1 MKIIYI
7 HQYFK
12 TYAEGGSSRSYYL
25 AKALVQ
31 AGHEVEMIT
40 AHNAK
45 KYRKAVIDGITVHYL
60 PVFYDN
66 KFGFWQRILAFLAFI
81 VQAYRLA
88 ASIPNPGICY
98 ATSTPLT
105 VGAIALA
112 LQWRKRVPFYFE
124 VRDLWPL
131 APVQMG
137 VVRNWLLKKLLFALE
152 RKIYQRAE
160 KIIALS
166 PGMVPY
172 IAEQV
177 DRSKIYVISNM
188 ADCSF
193 FQHEP
198 KNVRLAEQY
207 GVSGKFVITYCGA
220 IGEVNRL
227 DYLLNAAG
235 YLQANRCPEVHFLIA
250 GKGKE
255 LEKLQRLAVQYNLHN
270 VTFLGCLT
278 KYKVREL
285 MSITDAVYVSF
296 ARKPVLQTSSPNKFF
311 DGLAAGKLCIVNT
324 KGWMKDLIESEGC
337 GVYADPLQP
346 QRLMEKV
353 MFYLRNRTALKQ
365 AQAKARQLAENHFSR
380 ELLTRRFIRMFTSEP
395 IIQRPTRE
403 TQPVSVN

>member
-1 MKIIYI
+1 MKIIYL

-12 TYAEGGSSRSYYL
+12 TYDEGGSSRSYYL
-25 AKALVQ
+25 ARALVQ

-45 KYRKAVIDGITVHYL
+45 RYRKAVIDGITVHYL

-66 KFGFWQRILAFLAFI
+66 RFGFWQRIFAFI
-81 VQAYRLA
+81 TFVFRAYRLA
-88 ASIPNPGICY
+88 ARIPGATVCY

-112 LQWRKRVPFYFE
+112 LKWWKHIPFYFE

-137 VVRNWLLKKLLFALE
+137 AIRNRLLQKLLFALE
-152 RKIYQRAE
+152 RKIYRKAE
-160 KIIALS
+160 KVVALS

-172 IAEQV
+172 IADRVE
-177 DRSKIYVISNM
+177 RSKIYVISNM
-188 ADCSF
+188 ADCNF
-193 FQHEP
+193 FRPEQ
-198 KNVRLAEQY
+198 KNALLADQY
-207 GVSGKFVITYCGA
+207 GVSSKFVISYCGA
-220 IGEVNRL
+220 IGQVNRL

-235 YLQANRCPEVHFLIA
+235 YFQAKGVTGVHFLIA

-255 LEKLQRLAVQYNLHN
+255 LDRLQKLVQKHKLMN
-270 VTFLGCLT
+270 VTFLGYLT

-285 MSITDAVYVSF
+285 LSITDAIYVSF
-296 ARKPVLQTSSPNKFF
+296 DRKPVLQTGSPNKFF

-324 KGWMKDLIESEGC
+324 KGWIKDMIEAEGC
-337 GVYADPLQP
+337 GFYADPLQP
-346 QRLMEKV
+346 HQFLDKV
-353 MFYLRNRTALKQ
+353 IFYARNRGALQQ
-365 AQAKARQLAENHFSR
+365 AQVRARQLAENHYSR

-395 IIQRPTRE
+395 SVQRPAKE
-403 TQPVSVN
+403 INPVPSA

>member
-1 MKIIYI
+1 MKIIYV

-12 TYAEGGSSRSYYL
+12 TYDEGGSSRSYYL
-25 AKALVQ
+25 ARALVQ
-31 AGHEVEMIT
+31 AGHEVDMIT
-40 AHNAK
+40 SHNAK
-45 KYRKAVIDGITVHYL
+45 RYRKAVIDGITVHYL

-66 KFGFWQRILAFLAFI
+66 KFGFWRRVFAFI
-81 VQAYRLA
+81 TFIVRAYRLA
-88 ASIPNPGICY
+88 AGIRGVNVCY

-112 LQWRKRVPFYFE
+112 LKWRKGIPFYFE

-137 VVRNWLLKKLLFALE
+137 VIRNRLLQKLLFALE
-152 RKIYQRAE
+152 RKIYRKAE

-172 IAEQV
+172 IAGKA

-188 ADCSF
+188 ADCNF
-193 FQHEP
+193 FRSEQ
-198 KNVRLAEQY
+198 KNSLIAEQY
-207 GVSGKFVITYCGA
+207 GVSGKFVISYCGA
-220 IGEVNRL
+220 IGDVNRL

-235 YLQANRCPEVHFLIA
+235 YFQANGLNQVYFLIA

-255 LEKLQRLAVQYNLHN
+255 LERLQQLAQKHKLRN
-270 VTFLGCLT
+270 VSFLGYLT

-285 MSITDAVYVSF
+285 LSITDAVYVSF
-296 ARKPVLQTSSPNKFF
+296 DRKPVLQTGSPNKFF

-324 KGWMKDLIESEGC
+324 KGWIKELIESEGC
-337 GVYADPLQP
+337 GFYADPLQP
-346 QRLMEKV
+346 HRFLEKLV
-353 MFYLRNRTALKQ
+353 PYLRSRTALTQ
-365 AQAKARQLAENHFSR
+365 AQGRARQLAENHFSR

-395 IIQRPTRE
+395 SVQRPAKE
-403 TQPVSVN
+403 MLNAQF

>member
-45 KYRKAVIDGITVHYL
+45 KYRKAEIDGITVHYL

-66 KFGFWQRILAFLAFI
+66 KFGFWQRIFAFLAFI
-81 VQAYRLA
+81 LRAYRLA
-88 ASIPNPGICY
+88 ASISNPSICY

-112 LQWRKRVPFYFE
+112 LRWRKRRARAIAL
-124 VRDLWPL
+124 RDLWPL

-137 VVRNWLLKKLLFALE
+137 VIRNWPLQKLLFGLE
-152 RKIYQRAE
+152 RKIYRRAE

-172 IAEQV
+172 IAEKV
-177 DRSKIYVISNM
+177 DRGKIYVISNM

-198 KNVRLAEQY
+198 KNTRVAEQY
-207 GVSGKFVITYCGA
+207 GVEGKFVITYCGA
-220 IGEVNRL
+220 VGEVNRL

-235 YLQANRCPEVHFLIA
+235 YFQANRCTEVHFLIA

-255 LEKLQRLAVQYNLHN
+255 LEKLQRLAVQYKLHN
-270 VTFLGCLT
+270 VSFLGCLT

-324 KGWMKDLIESEGC
+324 KGWMKELVESEGC

-346 QRLMEKV
+346 QRLLEKV
-353 MFYLRNRTALKQ
+353 GFYLRNRAALKQ

-395 IIQRPTRE
+395 TIQRPTKE
-403 TQPVSVN
+403 TQPVSAS